1 MSTTI
6 DNEVV
11 RMEFENSNFEAN
23 VSTSLSTLDKLKHAL
38 NFDQMGKSLKSISD
52 QTGKLDMDNLNAS
65 AATVQSRFS
74 VLGTIATGA
83 LMSIGSAAV
92 SAGARMLKALSVQPI
107 IDGFHEYEQT
117 MNSTK
122 TIMANL
128 PNETIPHINA
138 TLAQLNKYADDTI
151 YNFSDM
157 TSAIGQFTAA
167 GVDLDTATTA
177 IKGMANVAAGAGAS
191 NTTLARAEYQV
202 SQALQ
207 SGTIRLMDWNS
218 LVQAGMA
225 NPELQE
231 QIKQTAREQGVAV
244 DSIVSKYGSFRDSL
258 QSGWLTADIFTK
270 TMAKAADTSNSWGAR
285 LTEAATQVN
294 TFTQLVS
301 VLNESIGSSWTNTW
315 QLILGDYQES
325 KAFFTD
331 LYNMLNPLID
341 GMGNFR
347 NGILQTWAALGGR
360 TAMVNG
366 IKDGIQGIINLFGPF
381 TRGFSKLLGG
391 SGNALAD
398 ISKAFAK
405 GMAAFKNWTAGI
417 NSAAAPIK
425 KVLEPVATT
434 AKTANDAVNQV
445 SNSVKDLGAV
455 ARQVINGDFGSGEAR
470 VKALRE
476 AGYSFEEV
484 QNKVNELLGCDKRY
498 AVQANETNKTIT
510 NQAKVVKQAAQ
521 SVKTQTQAMTTAQRS
536 AKNFGDTIGGV
547 FSVIDIFKNG
557 LDVINTGLTR
567 TIGVIGRLAGSGLK
581 VILAI
586 TGGLGRVLTAI
597 DNLMNSVGVFKTLKG
612 AVNGFFDSLNGP
624 LDLIDSFADVA
635 AEGIGKFFDMFVGF
649 IKSAQPNIAAFTKAM
664 APAVNVVR
672 SWLNMLKDAGG
683 KIFGKIPSVLNKAA
697 GAVKSFISGLNF
709 GSSGDIFGGLNSGLA
724 TFGGAVSSIAGGA
737 FKKLKTFA
745 SDALTILKNFG
756 GFVKSNLPN
765 ALNTV
770 HDVFLTALDGI
781 KKFASFVGGNLSTT
795 VEKAGGFISSFA
807 SGVGDAFSS
816 VFGPTKAYAK
826 SMDTSASATSKAHSS
841 MSKSAPGITSAL
853 DKIRDAFANAGK
865 KIDISGFTK
874 GIANAIRGH
883 SIADVGI
890 AIGAFAIR
898 IKNAIVEKFSHIDIA
913 NAIKNA
919 FSTYIIPAF
928 GKIGKW
934 LSNGV
939 KAVADNLPGALDIL
953 KSALEA
959 FGGGIVGAFENL
971 VSNIDPS
978 IKDAIKAIEDRFKG
992 FIQAIKDI
1000 FKKVADTISGVQ
1012 KTVDGGIG
1020 NISNKSAGDSLVSQ
1034 IEKALGI
1041 GAAFNLS
1048 RSLANTS
1055 KVWSNLTGSVKS
1067 IAKSVKIFAKGINNF
1082 AKAAKWGAI
1091 ALVIIAFANS
1101 ISKIANAI
1109 STLGNMD
1116 TGKLW
1121 QGAIAVGAIAAVMG
1135 GILAGIEL
1143 YKQHCAKINATVKEV
1158 TGKDNPMET
1167 LNSFIGSIKS
1177 SLSTMSTG
1185 LKIASL
1191 AAAIAA
1197 IGIVVTLLSKAVAT
1211 LGSLQP
1217 DQLAQGLLALTTILV
1232 GVSGF
1237 MLSAA
1242 KLAEHMGNGSNAVL
1256 KMAASIA
1263 LVAASFVAVSRQ
1275 LQSNDLQTTATALG
1289 ILGGLLLALAGV
1301 DLILSHF
1308 AGASSGKDAATAV
1321 LMLSAAL
1328 ILVAKAFS
1336 DISNAVKSAGGE
1348 TAKTSLIILTV
1359 LLAELTAVDIALSA
1373 FADNGASLKSAAA
1386 VVLLAY
1392 ALNLMC
1398 QGIASIPDPSGSI
1411 PIVIGLGVLLAE
1423 VGVVIGILAY
1433 IDPGGALAA
1442 AGGIALAFAGMAAL
1456 VLSIS
1461 QIKNVDG
1468 ATAILDKM
1476 GQMAIVIGIILGAL
1490 AGVGPEAMMA
1500 GAAMALVGFA
1510 FLELGVAM
1518 RIGAGAL
1525 KTTVSALNKLTQV
1538 IDKMGDLDAGSV
1550 NNFKDILKSLSVLNL
1565 TSALAGI
1572 TGGGDAVAKT
1582 INALAKLSK
1591 SMDIWNAAD
1600 YSQAADNINEVCTAV
1615 GKSFGN
1621 LGSILGGLTGG
1632 GENIAKVL
1640 TALSKLSGGLKK
1652 WQSDSTD
1659 FDAVGDNM
1667 KSICQK
1673 IAGAFKNIKVDDESV
1688 TSISKA
1694 MGTLPSMAKHIQS
1707 WANVTTNPETIR
1719 TALKAVAKGVEG
1731 FVGTTDG
1738 ANAMKSAAPSI
1749 KTIAKAIASWSGVT
1763 VDPGYIKRTMS
1774 AVATGTSQ
1782 FIGKDSGAATMSI
1795 AAKPVKTIASA
1806 LQAWGAV
1813 TVSSGTISG
1822 LLSAVATG
1830 TSKFASASDGAAVMK
1845 TVSSGLGK
1853 LATDISK
1860 FVGIDPGVGTTIG
1873 TILGGISSHIGPFAG
1888 LGGSA
1893 ATLAL
1898 IAGPL
1903 GSLASTCG
1911 LFAGID
1917 PGVGSKINGILSGL
1931 STGLMSLST
1940 GIVGIFALAMVSGPL
1955 QALASA
1961 CSAYAAVDGAGIGAS
1976 LSALSTG
1983 IATFNG
1989 AAGASLIIS
1998 AVGLQTLGVSAMIA
2012 GAGTQVASVGI
2023 SAAAGALSRLSG
2035 SFGSIPAQFST
2046 LGAAAQSSA
2055 TAIVSGLQPLPSRVS
2070 SIFSSMR
2077 STINSASSSM
2087 ASSAKSH
2094 GSKIGS
2100 NFASGISSKA
2110 SNAGSAAKKC
2120 VQAAKSAFNNSGS
2133 ARQAGAYFAQ
2143 GYAAGISSG
2152 AGAVGRAARALA
2164 QRAMAEVNKAQATGS
2179 PAKKLIIAGKWFS
2192 AGYTVGIKKHTDDAV
2207 KAAANMAQMSV
2218 NAVADTTRNGSAL
2231 SPTIR
2236 PILDSKSIQNG
2247 SAQFSDALNAQVR
2260 TANQI
2265 TMDHDYSEITSRL
2278 DDILALLPNSKQPL
2292 VGTINATTSGHT
2304 DADIVRMI
2312 AEVVA
2317 DAIDDGRRKADMN
2330 VG

>member
-128 PNETIPHINA
+128 PNETMPHINA

-157 TSAIGQFTAA
+157 TTAIGQFTAA

-177 IKGMANVAAGAGAS
+177 IKGLANVAAGAGAS

-231 QIKQTAREQGVAV
+231 QIKQTAREQGVAI

-270 TMAKAADTSNSWGAR
+270 TMAKAADATDPNSWGAR

-294 TFTQLVS
+294 TFTQLIS

-331 LYNMLNPLID
+331 LYNTLNPLID

-455 ARQVINGDFGSGEAR
+455 ARQ
-470 VKALRE
+470 
-476 AGYSFEEV
+476 
-484 QNKVNELLGCDKRY
+484 
-498 AVQANETNKTIT
+498 
-510 NQAKVVKQAAQ
+510 

-557 LDVINTGLTR
+557 IDVINTGLTR

-697 GAVKSFISGLNF
+697 GAVKSFVSGLNF
-709 GSSGDIFGGLNSGLA
+709 GSSGDIFGGLSSGLA

-737 FKKLKTFA
+737 FKKLKAFA
-745 SDALTILKNFG
+745 SDALTVLKNFG

-807 SGVGDAFSS
+807 SGIGDAFSS

-919 FSTYIIPAF
+919 FNTYIIPAF

-978 IKDAIKAIEDRFKG
+978 IKDAIKVIEDRFKG

-1000 FKKVADTISGVQ
+1000 FKKVADTISGIQ

-1020 NISNKSAGDSLVSQ
+1020 NIGTKSADDSLVSQ

-1055 KVWSNLTGSVKS
+1055 KVWSNLTGSVKN

-1101 ISKIANAI
+1101 IGKIANAI
-1109 STLGNMD
+1109 SVLGNMD

-1197 IGIVVTLLSKAVAT
+1197 IGLVVTLLSKAVAT

-1275 LQSNDLQTTATALG
+1275 LQSNDFQTTATALG
-1289 ILGGLLLALAGV
+1289 ILGGLLLALAGI

-1308 AGASSGKDAATAV
+1308 AGDSSGKDAATAV

-1348 TAKTSLIILTV
+1348 TAKTSLIILSV

-1538 IDKMGDLDAGSV
+1538 IDKMGDLDAGAV
-1550 NNFKDILKSLSVLNL
+1550 DNFKDILKSLSVLNL

-1591 SMDIWNAAD
+1591 SMDTWNATD
-1600 YSQAADNINEVCTAV
+1600 YSAAADNINSVCTSV

-1621 LGSILGGLTGG
+1621 FGVAFGNVTGG
-1632 GENIAKVL
+1632 GDAIAKVL
-1640 TALSKLSGGLKK
+1640 TAIAKLSSGLKK

-1659 FDAVGDNM
+1659 FDAIGNNM
-1667 KSICQK
+1667 KGICQK
-1673 IAGAFKNIKVDDESV
+1673 VAEAFKNVKIDEGSV
-1688 TSISKA
+1688 SSLTKA
-1694 MGTLPSMAKHIQS
+1694 MSALPSIAKNIQAWS
-1707 WANVTTNPETIR
+1707 TVTTNPENIKS
-1719 TALKAVAKGVEG
+1719 ALKAVAKGVEG
-1731 FVGTTDG
+1731 FVGSGDG
-1738 ANAMKSAAPSI
+1738 ANAMKTAAPSVR
-1749 KTIAKAIASWSGVT
+1749 TIAKAIGSWAGVT

-1782 FIGKDSGAATMSI
+1782 FIGKDSGAAAMSI
-1795 AAKPVKTIASA
+1795 AAKPVKTIAAA
-1806 LQAWGAV
+1806 LQAWGSV

-1822 LLSAVATG
+1822 LLGAVATG
-1830 TSKFASASDGAAVMK
+1830 TSKFASVGEAATVMR
-1845 TVSSGLGK
+1845 TVSGSLGK

-1860 FVGIDPGVGTTIG
+1860 FVGIDPGVGNIIG
-1873 TILGGISSHIGPFAG
+1873 TILGGISAHLGPFAG

-1989 AAGASLIIS
+1989 TAGASLIIS

-2035 SFGSIPAQFST
+2035 SFGSIPTQFST
-2046 LGAAAQSSA
+2046 LGAAARSSA
-2055 TAIVSGLQPLPSRVS
+2055 SAVVSGLQPLPSRVS

-2192 AGYTVGIKKHTDDAV
+2192 AGYTVGIKKHADDAV
-2207 KAAANMAQMSV
+2207 KAAANMARMSV
-2218 NAVADTTRNGSAL
+2218 AAVADTTRNGSAL

>member
-23 VSTSLSTLDKLKHAL
+23 VSTSLSTLDKLKRAL

-128 PNETIPHINA
+128 PNETMPHINS
-138 TLAQLNKYADDTI
+138 TLATLNKYADDTI

-191 NTTLARAEYQV
+191 NATLARAEYQV

-244 DSIVSKYGSFRDSL
+244 DSIISKYGSFRDSL

-294 TFTQLVS
+294 TFTQLIS

-315 QLILGDYQES
+315 QLILGDYEQS

-360 TAMVNG
+360 TAIVNG
-366 IKDGIQGIINLFGPF
+366 IKDGLQGIINLFGPF
-381 TRGFSKLLGG
+381 TSGFSKLLGG

-398 ISKAFAK
+398 ISKGFAN
-405 GMAAFKNWTAGI
+405 GMASFKKWTAGL
-417 NSAAAPIK
+417 NGAVSPVK
-425 KVLEPVATT
+425 NVLKPVATT
-434 AKTANDAVNQV
+434 AKEASTAVNQV
-445 SNSVKDLGAV
+445 SSSVKDLGAV
-455 ARQVINGDFGSGEAR
+455 ARQVINGDFGNGAAR
-470 VKALRE
+470 VKALRD

-498 AVQANETNKTIT
+498 AVQAKETTKAVSG
-510 NQAKVVKQAAQ
+510 QAQVVKQSSQAVKAQ
-521 SVKTQTQAMTTAQRS
+521 AQTMTTAQRS
-536 AKNFGDTIGGV
+536 AKNFSDTIGGA
-547 FSVIDIFKNG
+547 FSILDIFKNG
-557 LDVINTGLTR
+557 INVINIGITR
-567 TIGVIGRLAGSGLK
+567 AIGIAGRLAGSGLK

-586 TGGLGRVLTAI
+586 TGGLGRVITAV
-597 DNLMNSVGVFKTLKG
+597 DNLLNSAGAFKMLGGV
-612 AVNGFFDSLNGP
+612 VNGFFDSLNKP
-624 LDLIDSFADVA
+624 LDLIDSFADIA

-649 IKSAQPNIAAFTKAM
+649 IKNAQPTIAGFTKTM
-664 APAVNVVR
+664 SPAVNVVR
-672 SWLNMLKDAGG
+672 SWLSVLKDAGG
-683 KIFGKIPSVLNKAA
+683 KIFGKMPSILNKAA
-697 GAVKSFISGLNF
+697 EAIKGFVSGLNF
-709 GSSGDIFGGLNSGLA
+709 GSSGDIFGGLSSGIKD
-724 TFGGAVSSIAGGA
+724 FGAAVSNIAGGA
-737 FKKLKTFA
+737 FKKLQTFA
-745 SDALTILKNFG
+745 SNALGTLKGFG
-756 GFVKSNLPN
+756 GFVKDNLPK
-765 ALNTV
+765 ALGFAS
-770 HDVFLTALDGI
+770 DAFLTALDGI
-781 KKFASFVGGNLSTT
+781 KKFASFVGGKLSGS

-816 VFGPTKAYAK
+816 IFGPSKAYAK
-826 SMDTSASATSKAHSS
+826 TMDNSSSSTKKASAN

-853 DKIRDAFANAGK
+853 DKIRGAFASAGK
-865 KIDISGFTK
+865 KIGISDFTK
-874 GIANAIRGH
+874 NVANAIRGH
-883 SIADVGI
+883 NITDIGA
-890 AIGAFAIR
+890 AAGAFAIR
-898 IKNAIVEKFSHIDIA
+898 IKNAVVEKFSHIDIA

-919 FSTYIIPAF
+919 FNKHIIPAF
-928 GKIGKW
+928 GKLGQW
-934 LSNGV
+934 FSGGV
-939 KAVADNLPGALDIL
+939 KTVADDLPGVLDIL
-953 KSALEA
+953 KTALET
-959 FGGGIVGAFENL
+959 FGSGIAGAFENF
-971 VSNIDPS
+971 VANIDPS
-978 IKDAIKAIEDRFKG
+978 IKDAIKAMQDRFKG
-992 FIQAIKDI
+992 FTKAIKDI
-1000 FKKVADTISGVQ
+1000 FKKVSDAISGIQ
-1012 KTVDGGIG
+1012 KTVDNGIG
-1020 NISNKSAGDSLVSQ
+1020 NISTSSAGDSLVGQ

-1048 RSLANTS
+1048 RSLANSS
-1055 KVWSNLTGSVKS
+1055 KVWSNITNSVKQISKS
-1067 IAKSVKIFAKGINNF
+1067 IRTFAKGINNF

-1101 ISKIANAI
+1101 ISKIADAI

-1116 TGKLW
+1116 TGKLA

-1143 YKQHCAKINATVKEV
+1143 YKQHCAKVNSTIKEV
-1158 TGKDNPMET
+1158 TGKDNPMES

-1217 DQLAQGLLALTTILV
+1217 DQLKQGLLALSTILI

-1242 KLAEHMGNGSNAVL
+1242 KLANGMGNGTNAIL
-1256 KMAASIA
+1256 KMAASVA
-1263 LVAASFVAVSRQ
+1263 LIAASFVAVSKQ
-1275 LQSNDLQTTATALG
+1275 LQSNDLGTTKAALG
-1289 ILGGLLLALAGV
+1289 ILAGLLAALAGI
-1301 DLILSHF
+1301 DLVLSHF

-1321 LMLSAAL
+1321 LLLSASL

-1336 DISNAVKSAGGE
+1336 DISRAVAAAGGE
-1348 TAKTSLIILTV
+1348 NAKTSLIIITV
-1359 LLAELTAVDIALSA
+1359 LLAELAAVDIALSA
-1373 FADNGASLKSAAA
+1373 FANNGASIKSAAA

-1411 PIVIGLGVLLAE
+1411 PVMVGMGLLLAE
-1423 VGVVIGILAY
+1423 VGIVIGVLAY
-1433 IDPGGALAA
+1433 LDPEGALASAIGLA
-1442 AGGIALAFAGMAAL
+1442 AAFAGMAAL

-1461 QIKNVDG
+1461 QIKNVSG
-1468 ATAILDKM
+1468 AVTIMNTM
-1476 GQMAIVIGIILGAL
+1476 GQLAIVMGVVLAAL
-1490 AGVGPEAMMA
+1490 SGVGPEAMMA

-1510 FLELGVAM
+1510 FIELAAAM
-1518 RIGAGAL
+1518 KIGAGAL
-1525 KTTVSALNKLTQV
+1525 KVTVSALDKLTQV
-1538 IDKMGDLDAGSV
+1538 IAKMGKLDIGSV
-1550 NNFKDILKSLSVLNL
+1550 KTFQKVLESLSVLNL

-1591 SMDIWNAAD
+1591 SMDTWNATD
-1600 YSQAADNINEVCTAV
+1600 YSAAADNINRVCTSV

-1621 LGSILGGLTGG
+1621 FGVAFGNITGG
-1632 GENIAKVL
+1632 GDAIAKVL
-1640 TALSKLSGGLKK
+1640 TAIAKLSAGLKK

-1659 FDAVGDNM
+1659 FDAVGNNM
-1667 KSICQK
+1667 KGICQK
-1673 IAGAFKNIKVDDESV
+1673 VAEAFKNVKIDEGSVSSV
-1688 TSISKA
+1688 TKA
-1694 MGTLPSMAKHIQS
+1694 MSALPSMAKNIQAWS
-1707 WANVTTNPETIR
+1707 TVTTNPESIKS
-1719 TALKAVAKGVEG
+1719 ALKAVAKGVEG
-1731 FVGTTDG
+1731 FVGSGDG
-1738 ANAMKSAAPSI
+1738 ANAMKSAAPSVR
-1749 KTIAKAIASWSGVT
+1749 TIAKAIGSWSGVT

-1782 FIGKDSGAATMSI
+1782 FIGKDSGAAAMSI
-1795 AAKPVKTIASA
+1795 AAKPVKTIAAA
-1806 LQAWGAV
+1806 LQAWGSV

-1822 LLSAVATG
+1822 LLGAVATG
-1830 TSKFASASDGAAVMK
+1830 TSKFASVGEAATVMR
-1845 TVSSGLGK
+1845 TVSGSLGK

-1860 FVGIDPGVGTTIG
+1860 FVGIDPGIGTTIG
-1873 TILGGISSHIGPFAG
+1873 TILSGLSAHLGPFAG
-1888 LGGSA
+1888 LGASA
-1893 ATLAL
+1893 STLSL

-1903 GSLASTCG
+1903 GSLAGTCG

-1917 PGVGSKINGILSGL
+1917 PGVGSKINGILTGL
-1931 STGLMSLST
+1931 STGLLSLSS
-1940 GIVGIFALAMVSGPL
+1940 GLVGLLALVMIPGPL

-1961 CSAYAAVDGAGIGAS
+1961 CSAFAAVNGAGIGQS
-1976 LSALSTG
+1976 LTALSTG
-1983 IATFNG
+1983 ISTFND
-1989 AAGASLIIS
+1989 AAGASLMIS
-1998 AVGLQTLGVSAMIA
+1998 AVGLQTLGVSGMIA
-2012 GAGTQVASVGI
+2012 GAGTSVATAGI
-2023 SAAAGALSRLSG
+2023 NNLSGSLGRLSG
-2035 SFGSIPAQFST
+2035 SFGNSAAKFGE
-2046 LGAAAQSSA
+2046 LGNAARSGASA
-2055 TAIVSGLQPLPSRVS
+2055 VTAAMSPLPSRIS
-2070 SIFSSMR
+2070 SICSSIK
-2077 STINSASSSM
+2077 STLNSAASGM
-2087 ASSAKSH
+2087 ASSAKTH

-2110 SNAGSAAKKC
+2110 SKAGSAAKKC
-2120 VQAAKSAFNNSGS
+2120 VSAAKEAFNNSGS

-2143 GYAAGISSG
+2143 GYAQGISSG

-2179 PAKKLIIAGKWFS
+2179 PAKMLIIAGKWFS
-2192 AGYTVGIKKHTDDAV
+2192 AGYTVGIKKYTDDAV
-2207 KAAANMAQMSV
+2207 HAAGNMARMAIR
-2218 NAVADTTRNGSAL
+2218 AVSDTTRNNDAL

-2236 PILDSKSIQNG
+2236 PVLDSRSIQNG
-2247 SAQFSDALNAQVR
+2247 SVQLADALNAQIS
-2260 TANQI
+2260 TANSI
-2265 TMDHDYSEITSRL
+2265 TMQHDYSEITSRL

-2304 DADIVRMI
+2304 DADIVRLI

>member
-128 PNETIPHINA
+128 PNETMPHINA

-157 TSAIGQFTAA
+157 TTAIGQFTAA

-177 IKGMANVAAGAGAS
+177 IKGLANVAAGAGAS

-231 QIKQTAREQGVAV
+231 QIKQTAREQGVAI

-270 TMAKAADTSNSWGAR
+270 TMAKAADATDPNSWGAR

-294 TFTQLVS
+294 TFTQLIS

-341 GMGNFR
+341 GMGDFR

-445 SNSVKDLGAV
+445 SNSVKDFGAV
-455 ARQVINGDFGSGEAR
+455 AR
-470 VKALRE
+470 
-476 AGYSFEEV
+476 
-484 QNKVNELLGCDKRY
+484 
-498 AVQANETNKTIT
+498 
-510 NQAKVVKQAAQ
+510 Q

-557 LDVINTGLTR
+557 IDVINTGLTR

-624 LDLIDSFADVA
+624 LDLIDSFADVT

-649 IKSAQPNIAAFTKAM
+649 IKSAQPNIAAFTKVM

-697 GAVKSFISGLNF
+697 GAVKSFVSGLNF
-709 GSSGDIFGGLNSGLA
+709 GSSGDIFGGLSSGLA

-745 SDALTILKNFG
+745 SDALTVLKNFG

-770 HDVFLTALDGI
+770 HDIFLTALDGI

-807 SGVGDAFSS
+807 SGIGDAFSS

-1000 FKKVADTISGVQ
+1000 FKKVADTISGIQ

-1020 NISNKSAGDSLVSQ
+1020 NIATKSSGDSLVSQ

-1055 KVWSNLTGSVKS
+1055 KVWSNLTGSVKN

-1348 TAKTSLIILTV
+1348 TAKTSLIILSV

-1411 PIVIGLGVLLAE
+1411 PVMIGMGLLLAE
-1423 VGVVIGILAY
+1423 VGLVIGLLAS
-1433 IDPGGALAA
+1433 IDPEGALSAGIGLAA
-1442 AGGIALAFAGMAAL
+1442 AFAGMAAL

-1468 ATAILDKM
+1468 ASAIIDKM
-1476 GQMAIVIGIILGAL
+1476 GQMTIVIGIVLGGL

-1518 RIGAGAL
+1518 KIGAGAL

-1600 YSQAADNINEVCTAV
+1600 YSQAADNINDVCTAV

-1659 FDAVGDNM
+1659 FGAVGDNM

-1813 TVSSGTISG
+1813 TVSGGTISS

-1845 TVSSGLGK
+1845 TVSSSLGK

-1873 TILGGISSHIGPFAG
+1873 TILSSITAHIGPLAG

-1931 STGLMSLST
+1931 STGLMSLSS

-1989 AAGASLIIS
+1989 TAGASLIIS

-2046 LGAAAQSSA
+2046 LGAAARSSA
-2055 TAIVSGLQPLPSRVS
+2055 SAVVSGLQPLPSRVS

-2077 STINSASSSM
+2077 STINSASSSI
-2087 ASSAKSH
+2087 ASSAKTH

-2110 SNAGSAAKKC
+2110 SKAGSAAKKC
-2120 VQAAKSAFNNSGS
+2120 VKAAKEAFNNSGS

-2143 GYAAGISSG
+2143 GYAQGISSG

>member
-128 PNETIPHINA
+128 PNETMPHINA

-157 TSAIGQFTAA
+157 TTAIGQFTAA

-177 IKGMANVAAGAGAS
+177 IKGLANVAAGAGAS

-231 QIKQTAREQGVAV
+231 QIKQTAREQGVAI

-270 TMAKAADTSNSWGAR
+270 TMAKAADATDPNSWGAR

-294 TFTQLVS
+294 TFTQLIS

-331 LYNMLNPLID
+331 LYNTLNPLID
-341 GMGNFR
+341 GMGDFR

-455 ARQVINGDFGSGEAR
+455 ARQ
-470 VKALRE
+470 
-476 AGYSFEEV
+476 
-484 QNKVNELLGCDKRY
+484 
-498 AVQANETNKTIT
+498 
-510 NQAKVVKQAAQ
+510 

-536 AKNFGDTIGGV
+536 AKNFGDTIGGI

-557 LDVINTGLTR
+557 IDIINTGLTR
-567 TIGVIGRLAGSGLK
+567 TIGVVGRLAGSGLK

-597 DNLMNSVGVFKTLKG
+597 DNLMNSVGVFKALKG

-649 IKSAQPNIAAFTKAM
+649 IKSAQPNITAFTKAM

-697 GAVKSFISGLNF
+697 GAVKSFVSGLNF
-709 GSSGDIFGGLNSGLA
+709 GSSGDIFGGLSSGLA

-737 FKKLKTFA
+737 FKKLKTFT
-745 SDALTILKNFG
+745 SDALTVLKNFG

-807 SGVGDAFSS
+807 SGIGDAFSS

-841 MSKSAPGITSAL
+841 MSKSAPGIASAL

-883 SIADVGI
+883 SIADVGT

-919 FSTYIIPAF
+919 FNTYIIPAF

-971 VSNIDPS
+971 VANIDPS

-1034 IEKALGI
+1034 IEKALGV

-1091 ALVIIAFANS
+1091 ALVLIAFANS
-1101 ISKIANAI
+1101 IGKIANAI
-1109 STLGNMD
+1109 SVLGNMD

-1197 IGIVVTLLSKAVAT
+1197 IGLVVTLLSKAVAT

-1275 LQSNDLQTTATALG
+1275 LQSNDLQTTAAALG

-1348 TAKTSLIILTV
+1348 AAKTSLIILTV

-1518 RIGAGAL
+1518 KIGAGAL

-1621 LGSILGGLTGG
+1621 LGSVLGGLTGG
-1632 GENIAKVL
+1632 GDNIAKVL

-1659 FDAVGDNM
+1659 FGAVGDNM

-1673 IAGAFKNIKVDDESV
+1673 IAGAFKNVSVDEESV

-1694 MGTLPSMAKHIQS
+1694 MSTLPSMAKHIQS

-1813 TVSSGTISG
+1813 TVSGGTISG
-1822 LLSAVATG
+1822 LLGAVATG

-1931 STGLMSLST
+1931 STGLMSLSS

-2046 LGAAAQSSA
+2046 LGAAARSSA
-2055 TAIVSGLQPLPSRVS
+2055 SAVVSGLQPLPSRVS

-2143 GYAAGISSG
+2143 GYAAGIASG
-2152 AGAVGRAARALA
+2152 AGAVGRAARSLA

-2207 KAAANMAQMSV
+2207 KAAANMARMSV

-2247 SAQFSDALNAQVR
+2247 SAQFSDALNAQIR

>member
-52 QTGKLDMDNLNAS
+52 QTGKLDMDSLNAS

-128 PNETIPHINA
+128 PNETMPHINA

-157 TSAIGQFTAA
+157 TTAIGQFTAA

-177 IKGMANVAAGAGAS
+177 IKGLANVAAGAGAS

-231 QIKQTAREQGVAV
+231 QIKQTAREQGVAI

-270 TMAKAADTSNSWGAR
+270 TMAKAADATDPNSWGAR

-294 TFTQLVS
+294 TFTQLIS

-341 GMGNFR
+341 GMGDFR

-455 ARQVINGDFGSGEAR
+455 ARQ
-470 VKALRE
+470 
-476 AGYSFEEV
+476 
-484 QNKVNELLGCDKRY
+484 
-498 AVQANETNKTIT
+498 
-510 NQAKVVKQAAQ
+510 

-557 LDVINTGLTR
+557 IDVINTGLTR

-624 LDLIDSFADVA
+624 IDLIDSFADIA

-697 GAVKSFISGLNF
+697 GAVKSFVSGLNF
-709 GSSGDIFGGLNSGLA
+709 GSSGDIFGGLSSGLA

-745 SDALTILKNFG
+745 SDALTVLKNFG

-765 ALNTV
+765 ALGTV
-770 HDVFLTALDGI
+770 HDIFLTALDGI

-883 SIADVGI
+883 SIADVGV

-919 FSTYIIPAF
+919 FNTYIIPAF

-1000 FKKVADTISGVQ
+1000 FKNVADTISGIQ

-1020 NISNKSAGDSLVSQ
+1020 NIATNSAGDSLVSQ

-1055 KVWSNLTGSVKS
+1055 KVWSNLTGSVKN

-1109 STLGNMD
+1109 SVLGNMD
-1116 TGKLW
+1116 TEKLW

-1197 IGIVVTLLSKAVAT
+1197 IGLVVTLLSKAVAT

-1275 LQSNDLQTTATALG
+1275 LQSNDLQTTAAALG
-1289 ILGGLLLALAGV
+1289 ILGGLLLALAGI

-1359 LLAELTAVDIALSA
+1359 LLAELAAIDIALSA
-1373 FADNGASLKSAAA
+1373 FANNGASLKSAAA

-1461 QIKNVDG
+1461 QIKNVEG
-1468 ATAILDKM
+1468 ASAILDKM
-1476 GQMAIVIGIILGAL
+1476 SQMAIIIGIVLGVL

-1538 IDKMGDLDAGSV
+1538 IDKMGDLDAGAV

-1600 YSQAADNINEVCTAV
+1600 YSQAADNINDVCTAV

-1621 LGSILGGLTGG
+1621 LGSVLGGLTGG
-1632 GENIAKVL
+1632 GDNIAKVL
-1640 TALSKLSGGLKK
+1640 TALSKLSSGLKK

-1659 FDAVGDNM
+1659 FGAVGDNM

-1673 IAGAFKNIKVDDESV
+1673 IAGAFKNVSVDDESV

-1813 TVSSGTISG
+1813 TVSGGTISS

-1873 TILGGISSHIGPFAG
+1873 TILSSITAHIGPLAG

-1911 LFAGID
+1911 LFASID
-1917 PGVGSKINGILSGL
+1917 PGVGSKISGILSGL
-1931 STGLMSLST
+1931 STGLTSLSS

-1989 AAGASLIIS
+1989 TAGASLIIS

-2012 GAGTQVASVGI
+2012 GAGTQAASVGI

-2046 LGAAAQSSA
+2046 LGAAARSGASA
-2055 TAIVSGLQPLPSRVS
+2055 VVSGLQPLPSRVS

-2077 STINSASSSM
+2077 STINSASSSI
-2087 ASSAKSH
+2087 ASSAKTH

-2110 SNAGSAAKKC
+2110 SKAGSAAKKC
-2120 VQAAKSAFNNSGS
+2120 VQAAKKAFDNSGS

-2192 AGYTVGIKKHTDDAV
+2192 AGYTVGIKKHADDAV
-2207 KAAANMAQMSV
+2207 KAAANMARMSV

-2247 SAQFSDALNAQVR
+2247 SAQFSDALNAQIR

>member
-128 PNETIPHINA
+128 PNETMPHINA

-157 TSAIGQFTAA
+157 TTAIGQFTAA

-177 IKGMANVAAGAGAS
+177 IKGLANVAAGAGAS

-231 QIKQTAREQGVAV
+231 QIKQTAREQGVAI

-270 TMAKAADTSNSWGAR
+270 TMAKAADATDPNSWGAR

-294 TFTQLVS
+294 TFTQLIS

-331 LYNMLNPLID
+331 LYNTLNPLID

-445 SNSVKDLGAV
+445 SNSVKDFGAV
-455 ARQVINGDFGSGEAR
+455 AR
-470 VKALRE
+470 
-476 AGYSFEEV
+476 
-484 QNKVNELLGCDKRY
+484 
-498 AVQANETNKTIT
+498 
-510 NQAKVVKQAAQ
+510 Q

-557 LDVINTGLTR
+557 IDVINTGLTR

-624 LDLIDSFADVA
+624 LDLIDSFADVT

-649 IKSAQPNIAAFTKAM
+649 IKSAQPNIAAFTKVM

-697 GAVKSFISGLNF
+697 GAVKSFVSGLNF
-709 GSSGDIFGGLNSGLA
+709 GSSGDIFGGLSSGLA

-745 SDALTILKNFG
+745 SDALTVLKNFG

-807 SGVGDAFSS
+807 SGIGDAFSS

-1000 FKKVADTISGVQ
+1000 FKKVADTISGIQ

-1020 NISNKSAGDSLVSQ
+1020 NIATKSSGDSLVSQ

-1055 KVWSNLTGSVKS
+1055 KVWSNLTGSVKN

-1348 TAKTSLIILTV
+1348 TAKTSLIILSV

-1813 TVSSGTISG
+1813 TVSGGTISS

-1873 TILGGISSHIGPFAG
+1873 TILSSITAHIGPLAG

-1931 STGLMSLST
+1931 STGLMSLSS

-1989 AAGASLIIS
+1989 TAGASLIIS

-2046 LGAAAQSSA
+2046 LGAAARSSA
-2055 TAIVSGLQPLPSRVS
+2055 SAVVSGLQPLPSRVS

-2077 STINSASSSM
+2077 STINSASLSM
-2087 ASSAKSH
+2087 ASSAKTH

-2110 SNAGSAAKKC
+2110 SKAGSAAKKC

-2192 AGYTVGIKKHTDDAV
+2192 AGYTVGIKKHADDAV
-2207 KAAANMAQMSV
+2207 KAAANMARMSV
-2218 NAVADTTRNGSAL
+2218 AAVADTTRNGSAL

>member
-23 VSTSLSTLDKLKHAL
+23 ASTSLSTLDKLKHAL

-128 PNETIPHINA
+128 PNETMPHINA

-294 TFTQLVS
+294 TFTQLIS

-325 KAFFTD
+325 KALFTD

-341 GMGNFR
+341 GMGDFR

-381 TRGFSKLLGG
+381 TSGFSKLLGG

-405 GMAAFKNWTAGI
+405 SMAAFKNWTAGI

-445 SNSVKDLGAV
+445 SNSVKDLGA
-455 ARQVINGDFGSGEAR
+455 
-470 VKALRE
+470 
-476 AGYSFEEV
+476 
-484 QNKVNELLGCDKRY
+484 
-498 AVQANETNKTIT
+498 
-510 NQAKVVKQAAQ
+510 QAAQ
-521 SVKTQTQAMTTAQRS
+521 SVKTQTQAMTAAQRS

-612 AVNGFFDSLNGP
+612 VVNGFFDSLNGP

-649 IKSAQPNIAAFTKAM
+649 IKSAQPNIVAFTKVI
-664 APAVNVVR
+664 APAVNAVR
-672 SWLNMLKDAGG
+672 SWLNTLKDAGG

-697 GAVKSFISGLNF
+697 GAVKSFVSGLNF
-709 GSSGDIFGGLNSGLA
+709 GSSGDIFGGLSSGLA

-745 SDALTILKNFG
+745 SDALTVLKNFG

-826 SMDTSASATSKAHSS
+826 SMNTSASATSKARSS

-919 FSTYIIPAF
+919 FNTYIIPAF

-1000 FKKVADTISGVQ
+1000 FKKVADTISGIQ

-1020 NISNKSAGDSLVSQ
+1020 NIANKSAGDSLVSQ

-1055 KVWSNLTGSVKS
+1055 KVWSNLTGSVKN
-1067 IAKSVKIFAKGINNF
+1067 IAKSVKIFAKSINNF

-1101 ISKIANAI
+1101 IGKIANAI
-1109 STLGNMD
+1109 SVLGNMD

-1143 YKQHCAKINATVKEV
+1143 YKQHCAKINTTVKEV

-1197 IGIVVTLLSKAVAT
+1197 IGLVVTLLSKAVAT

-1217 DQLAQGLLALTTILV
+1217 DQLKQGLLALTTILV

-1275 LQSNDLQTTATALG
+1275 LQSNDFQTTATALG
-1289 ILGGLLLALAGV
+1289 ILGGLLLALAGI

-1308 AGASSGKDAATAV
+1308 AGASSGQEAATAV

-1328 ILVAKAFS
+1328 VLVAKAFS
-1336 DISNAVKSAGGE
+1336 DISNAVKAAGGE
-1348 TAKTSLIILTV
+1348 TAKTSLIILTI
-1359 LLAELTAVDIALSA
+1359 LLAELAAIDIALSA

-1518 RIGAGAL
+1518 KIGAGAL

-1621 LGSILGGLTGG
+1621 LGSVLGGLTGG
-1632 GENIAKVL
+1632 GDNIAKVL

-1659 FDAVGDNM
+1659 FGAVGDNM

-1673 IAGAFKNIKVDDESV
+1673 IAGAFKNVSVDEESV

-1694 MGTLPSMAKHIQS
+1694 MSTLPSMAKHIQS

-1830 TSKFASASDGAAVMK
+1830 TSKFTSASDGATVMK
-1845 TVSSGLGK
+1845 TVSSSLGK

-1860 FVGIDPGVGTTIG
+1860 FVGIDPGIGATIG

-1911 LFAGID
+1911 LFASID
-1917 PGVGSKINGILSGL
+1917 PGVGSKISGILSGL
-1931 STGLMSLST
+1931 STGLLSLSS
-1940 GIVGIFALAMVSGPL
+1940 GIVGIFALTMVSGPL

-1989 AAGASLIIS
+1989 TAGASLIIS

-2046 LGAAAQSSA
+2046 LGAAARSSA
-2055 TAIVSGLQPLPSRVS
+2055 SAVVSGLQPLPSRVS

-2077 STINSASSSM
+2077 STINSASSSI

-2110 SNAGSAAKKC
+2110 SKAGSAAKKC
-2120 VQAAKSAFNNSGS
+2120 VRAAKSAFDNSGS
-2133 ARQAGAYFAQ
+2133 ARQAGAYFAL

-2192 AGYTVGIKKHTDDAV
+2192 AGYTVGIKKHADDAV
-2207 KAAANMAQMSV
+2207 KAAANMARMSV
-2218 NAVADTTRNGSAL
+2218 DAVADTTRNGAAL